1 MPKPT
6 FYNLK
11 EEKKKTLIEAA
22 RKEFARVSLYEASI
36 SNILKTAGIPRGS
49 FYQYFEDKEDA
60 FFYLL
65 NEHARERQEKFI
77 SKLKKWDGDLF
88 EATIDLFQSSLE
100 DAKHQNQF
108 IKHVLLN
115 MNYKIEHAL
124 TRFFGR
130 EPSGGGYSELLPLL
144 DTEIIAVS
152 TEEELFHAM
161 QLIMAVT
168 FHNLVYSIANELT
181 TEDAMQ
187 KHRLEIKMLKAGLS
201 EQPC

>member
-11 EEKKKTLIEAA
+11 EEKRRTLIEAA
-22 RKEFARVSLYEASI
+22 RKEFTRVSLYEASI
-36 SNILKTAGIPRGS
+36 ANILKTAGIPRGS

-65 NEHARERQEKFI
+65 KEHARERHVEFM
-77 SKLKKWDGDLF
+77 SKLRKWDGDLF
-88 EATIDLFQSSLE
+88 EATIELFQSSLE
-100 DAKHQNQF
+100 EAKDRDQF
-108 IKHVLLN
+108 IKNVLLN

-130 EPSGGGYSELLPLL
+130 EPSGGGYSELLPLI
-144 DTEIIAVS
+144 DMDIISVS
-152 TEEELFHAM
+152 SEKELFHAM

-181 TEDAMQ
+181 LEDAMQ
-187 KHRLEIKMLKAGLS
+187 KHRHEIEMLKAGLS
-201 EQPC
+201 TRPS